1 MIADPF
7 DPLHPTVASHAAV
20 WAHRPGF
27 ALYCV
32 TLTQADAQ
40 ARAVVVAAAHGAPL
54 APGVWPLNGPDDTAR
69 FDVGPV
75 YVAARTQRI
84 HALAQDVVTYYVL
97 RRWCADEP
105 TVPADPA
112 WIVPAADT
120 VQAAPAGGTQTASA
134 PAPAWPFARVGHHVS
149 RAGHTT
155 SGADVITW
163 RGPLLGRTIVF
174 TTRPRPVDAHA
185 SFHVS
190 SNARIHD
197 TTEHPQYI
205 DVCVHHPLDEAARTA
220 LAELAQAQDTRPVVV
235 RCVGERVRGRGSS
248 PGAAC
253 KTTAGAAAS
262 PSRARPD
269 AEPDASPADA
279 EAPEA

>member
-7 DPLHPTVASHAAV
+7 DPLQPTVASHAAV

-40 ARAVVVAAAHGAPL
+40 ARAVVVAAEHRAPL
-54 APGVWPLNGPDDTAR
+54 APGVWPLNGPADTVR
-69 FDVGPV
+69 FTVGPV

-84 HALAQDVVTYYVL
+84 HALAQDVVTFYVL

-105 TVPADPA
+105 TMPADPA
-112 WIVPAADT
+112 WTIPAPDAVPAAPEGST
-120 VQAAPAGGTQTASA
+120 RTASV
-134 PAPAWPFARVGHHVS
+134 PAPAWPFARVGHRIS
-149 RAGHTT
+149 RAGHKTL
-155 SGADVITW
+155 GADVITW

-174 TTRPRPVDAHA
+174 TTRPRTVDAHA
-185 SFHVS
+185 SFHVP
-190 SNARIHD
+190 SNARIHY

-235 RCVGERVRGRGSS
+235 RCVGERVRGRGPSRS
-248 PGAAC
+248 AARE
-253 KTTAGAAAS
+253 TTAGTAVS
-262 PSRARPD
+262 PTRAGPD
-269 AEPDASPADA
+269 AEA
-279 EAPEA
+279 EAPDA